1 MKKLVLGALLSLG
14 FASTLFAEV
23 DLISLATNGEFNE
36 QSQGVKVLND
46 EEMSQVVGG
55 AIVKH
60 DITKQYGVVNNS
72 GQNIYYTAYYKVELE
87 AGDSAYFN
95 LGSNYYAA
103 VATTYNFQTN
113 TITDKVVKINANNS
127 NDVQTINLQSNV
139 QGRITNY
146 SAVRSW
152 IQQDKINI
160 KYFK

>member
-1 MKKLVLGALLSLG
+1 MKKLMLGALLSLG
-14 FASTLFAEV
+14 ISSTLFAEV

-36 QSQGVKVLND
+36 QSKGVRVLND
-46 EEMSQVVGG
+46 EEMSKVVGG
-55 AIVKH
+55 AIVRH

>member
-1 MKKLVLGALLSLG
+1 
-14 FASTLFAEV
+14 
-23 DLISLATNGEFNE
+23 
-36 QSQGVKVLND
+36 
-46 EEMSQVVGG
+46 
-55 AIVKH
+55 
-60 DITKQYGVVNNS
+60 
-72 GQNIYYTAYYKVELE
+72 TAYYKVELE

-113 TITDKVVKINANNS
+113 TITDEVVKINANNS

-139 QGRITNY
+139 KGRITNY